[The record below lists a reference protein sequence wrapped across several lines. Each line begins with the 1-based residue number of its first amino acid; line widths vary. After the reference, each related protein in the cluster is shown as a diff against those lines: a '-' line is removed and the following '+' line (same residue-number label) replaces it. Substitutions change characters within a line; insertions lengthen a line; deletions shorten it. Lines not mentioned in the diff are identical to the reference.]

1 MQSIPISIFY
11 VDIGGILIQVLSTT
25 WIVFFS
31 KIFFFL
37 AETWISKSFEE
48 KENLFNSKRS
58 GHPG

>member
-11 VDIGGILIQVLSTT
+11 VDIGGNLIRVLSTT

-31 KIFFFL
+31 KIFFFH
-37 AETWISKSFEE
+37 AETWMSKSFEE
-48 KENLFNSKRS
+48 KEKKFNAIAS